1 MSQIKRPVRAANQI
15 SLMLNQVLGPD
26 RFPVDVVRLAQDYSQ
41 ATSADPI
48 TKVVGESFDEFD
60 GMLTASPDQ
69 SKWMIIYNTN
79 WTEGR
84 QRFTIAHEFGH
95 YILHRKDKQLF
106 ECVNSRASVKGDLD
120 PKIEKEADEF
130 AAALL
135 MPVDDFRQ
143 QIYNEEPGFEL
154 FSHLAERYGVS
165 LTAAA
170 LRWIKV
176 APKRAVLVASRDGF
190 MLWASSNE
198 AAYNSGAVF
207 ATRKNT
213 IELPESAL
221 AVREESPAYG
231 AKQRVPAHHWFEN
244 EHPEL
249 ELVETMVATE
259 QYDYTLTLL
268 LLPDID
274 GGYDDDREDELLE
287 DTVSHFI

>member
-1 MSQIKRPVRAANQI
+1 MSQLKRPVRAANKI
-15 SLMLNQVLGPD
+15 SAMLNRVLGPD
-26 RFPVDVVRLAQDYSQ
+26 RFPVDVVQLAQDYSQ
-41 ATSADPI
+41 ATSDDPI
-48 TKVVGESFDEFD
+48 TKVVGESFDDFD
-60 GMLTASPDQ
+60 GMLKASFDQ

-95 YILHRKDKQLF
+95 YILHRKDQLQF
-106 ECVNSRASVKGDLD
+106 KCTNSRASEKVGVDRDL
-120 PKIEKEADEF
+120 EKEADEF

-135 MPVDDFRQ
+135 MPVDDFRH
-143 QIYNEEPGFEL
+143 QIHNEEPGFEL
-154 FSHLAERYGVS
+154 FSELAERYGVS

-176 APKRAVLVASRDGF
+176 TPKRAVLVASRDGF
-190 MLWASSNE
+190 MLWASSNK
-198 AAYNSGAVF
+198 AAYKSGAVF

-221 AVREESPAYG
+221 AVREQSPAYG
-231 AKQRVPAHHWFEN
+231 SKQRVPAHHWFEN

-249 ELVETMVATE
+249 ELIETMVATE
-259 QYDYTLTLL
+259 QYDYILTLL

-274 GGYDDDREDELLE
+274 DGYDDDREDELLE
-287 DTVSHFI
+287 ETVSHLI